1 MVIIS
6 FSTIISILILLFLL
20 FYLRVNASKKH
31 LFIHLA
37 DNSSKSIHNKSLPV
51 NIYLSLCDYFHP
63 FSGSVSQEI
72 AEHRVVT
79 WCKEYLKLSKLHVDS
94 SGNHPIHSFF
104 YSEADY
110 NPRLLDV
117 LYRLHKEKLSDV
129 EILIPYIE
137 EPLDNF
143 KHKIE
148 EFRDAL
154 FYHHGFLRKSA
165 EGSIRYGFATEM
177 KNIYGNKNIIRNNAL
192 LKKLSILLETGCY
205 ADFSLFSKKIHREY
219 LKIINL
225 SFKAS
230 FVSGLSETFSDNS
243 IYKDLQLVLGP
254 TANGWLNRKWGIFP
268 YLETGEIS
276 SIRNFESFRINSWLQ
291 NCIRIDSDIINL
303 FIKLHTFGGLDQNIR
318 YLLGESGLHQMFTC
332 FEKLCANNNFVLN
345 YVSAYEMY
353 EKINTISLE
362 KSSNIKKNC

>member
-6 FSTIISILILLFLL
+6 FSIITSIFILLFLL
-20 FYLRVNASKKH
+20 VYLRVNASKKPI
-31 LFIHLA
+31 FINL
-37 DNSSKSIHNKSLPV
+37 NKNPSKSVHNNSLPV
-51 NIYLSLCDYFHP
+51 NIYLSFCNYFHP
-63 FSGSVSQEI
+63 FSGGVSQEI

-79 WCKEYLKLSKLHVDS
+79 WCKEYSKLSKLHIDS

-129 EILIPYIE
+129 EILISHIE

-154 FYHHGFLRKSA
+154 FHHHGFLRKSA
-165 EGSIRYGFATEM
+165 EGSIIYGFATEM
-177 KNIYGNKNIIRNNAL
+177 KNIYGNKNIARNDAIFR
-192 LKKLSILLETGCY
+192 KVSILLETGCY
-205 ADFSLFSKKIHREY
+205 ADFSLVNKKIHREY
-219 LKIINL
+219 LKIINCSL
-225 SFKAS
+225 KKSS
-230 FVSGLSETFSDNS
+230 VSGLSETFSDDS
-243 IYKDLQLVLGP
+243 IIKDLRLILGP
-254 TANGWLNRKWGIFP
+254 AASSWLNRKWGIFP

-276 SIRNFESFRINSWLQ
+276 AIRNFEPFRINSWLQ
-291 NCIRIDSDIINL
+291 NCIKIDTDTTNL

-318 YLLGESGLHQMFTC
+318 YLLGENGLHQMFTC
-332 FEKLCANNNFVLN
+332 FEKYCTNNNFVLN

-353 EKINTISLE
+353 AKINTFSLQ
-362 KSSNIKKNC
+362 KPSN